1 MTKTPGLRT
10 AGLILL
16 QSETNSILKF
26 TGRPVSDV
34 PGFSFVTPMRTGF
47 VFFALFLL
55 ATISFAGTKEDIEQ
69 VNRNVLDLQRQFWD
83 LGKELQNTTT
93 AFNDT
98 VKKLQGSNE
107 EVRDN
112 QAALNA
118 KLESILNQLQAIN
131 EKLNETN
138 QRIKGLESS
147 GIPGSTA
154 MSTQGSSA
162 PPAEDNPGANLRS
175 PVPTEP
181 SRNQTTAGSPD
192 EQQLFRDATAQ
203 YSKGEFEQA
212 LRAFQDLLDQY
223 PNSRLA
229 DDAQYMIGESYYGM
243 KEYVDAV
250 TEYDQV
256 IKRYPDS
263 DRIAGARLKKAFS
276 LTALGK
282 KGQAVVEL
290 QQIVQRYPSSK
301 EAQIARQRLAEL
313 GLD

>member
-1 MTKTPGLRT
+1 MLLIWG
-10 AGLILL
+10 AGL
-16 QSETNSILKF
+16 SARPCPEADHAAGGYAHPTRF
-26 TGRPVSDV
+26 T
-34 PGFSFVTPMRTGF
+34 
-47 VFFALFLL
+47 ALGIAFLMSFLL
-55 ATISFAGTKEDIEQ
+55 ASFSFGGTKEDIEQ

-98 VKKLQGSNE
+98 VKKLQGSTE

-131 EKLNETN
+131 EKLDETN
-138 QRIKGLESS
+138 RRIKDLESPGVRGS
-147 GIPGSTA
+147 GMPNPGSE
-154 MSTQGSSA
+154 A
-162 PPAEDNPGANLRS
+162 PPEDQNPDSNPGLVEPS
-175 PVPTEP
+175 PP
-181 SRNQTTAGSPD
+181 SRNQTTGGSQE

-212 LRAFQDLLDQY
+212 LRGFQDLLDQY

-263 DRIAGARLKKAFS
+263 DRIPGARLKKAFS

>member
-1 MTKTPGLRT
+1 MLLIWGAGLRT
-10 AGLILL
+10 RRYPEVDHSAG
-16 QSETNSILKF
+16 
-26 TGRPVSDV
+26 RDA
-34 PGFSFVTPMRTGF
+34 RTAQITTSGIVVLAF
-47 VFFALFLL
+47 FLL
-55 ATISFAGTKEDIEQ
+55 ATFSFAGTKEDIEQ

-93 AFNDT
+93 AFNET

-138 QRIKGLESS
+138 RRMKELESS
-147 GIPGSTA
+147 GVR
-154 MSTQGSSA
+154 SSA
-162 PPAEDNPGANLRS
+162 LTTPPNPAPAGGQNPGLE
-175 PVPTEP
+175 PPEP
-181 SRNQTTAGSPD
+181 SRNQTIAGSPD

-212 LRAFQDLLDQY
+212 LRGFQDLLDQY
-223 PNSRLA
+223 SNSRLA

-263 DRIAGARLKKAFS
+263 DRIPGAHLKKAFS

-282 KGQAVVEL
+282 KRTGGCRVATNCPALSFQ
-290 QQIVQRYPSSK
+290 
-301 EAQIARQRLAEL
+301 
-313 GLD
+313 

>member
-1 MTKTPGLRT
+1 MLLIWGAGLRARRYREADHS
-10 AGLILL
+10 AG
-16 QSETNSILKF
+16 SDARPTRF
-26 TGRPVSDV
+26 TESGIV
-34 PGFSFVTPMRTGF
+34 FVAF
-47 VFFALFLL
+47 FLL
-55 ATISFAGTKEDIEQ
+55 ATLSFAGTKEDIDQ

-83 LGKELQNTTT
+83 LGKELQNTTA

-131 EKLNETN
+131 EKLSETN
-138 QRIKGLESS
+138 RRIKEMGSA
-147 GIPGSTA
+147 GVPGPAISTPGGA
-154 MSTQGSSA
+154 AVSQDSVSDPTPA
-162 PPAEDNPGANLRS
+162 PS
-175 PVPTEP
+175 QT
-181 SRNQTTAGSPD
+181 SRNQTIAGSPD
-192 EQQLFRDATAQ
+192 EQQLFREATAQ
-203 YSKGEFEQA
+203 YSRGEFEQA
-212 LRAFQDLLDQY
+212 LRGFQDLLDQY

-229 DDAQYMIGESYYGM
+229 GDAQYMIGESYYGM
-243 KEYVDAV
+243 KEYVDSV

-263 DRIAGARLKKAFS
+263 DRIPGARLKKAFS

>member
-1 MTKTPGLRT
+1 
-10 AGLILL
+10 
-16 QSETNSILKF
+16 
-26 TGRPVSDV
+26 
-34 PGFSFVTPMRTGF
+34 MRSGI
-47 VFFALFLL
+47 VFLVFFLL

-83 LGKELQNTTT
+83 LGKELQNTST
-93 AFNDT
+93 AVNDA

-131 EKLNETN
+131 ETLNETN
-138 QRIKGLESS
+138 RRIKELESS
-147 GIPGSTA
+147 GVRGPAMTNPGSTA
-154 MSTQGSSA
+154 PPEDENPSSNPRSM
-162 PPAEDNPGANLRS
+162 PPS
-175 PVPTEP
+175 EP
-181 SRNQTTAGSPD
+181 SRNQAIAGSPD

-212 LRAFQDLLDQY
+212 LRGFQDLLDQY

-263 DRIAGARLKKAFS
+263 DRIPGARLKKAFS

>member
-1 MTKTPGLRT
+1 MLLICGAGLRARPCLEADHSVCSNRPT
-10 AGLILL
+10 SFKASRIAIL
-16 QSETNSILKF
+16 
-26 TGRPVSDV
+26 
-34 PGFSFVTPMRTGF
+34 
-47 VFFALFLL
+47 VFFLL
-55 ATISFAGTKEDIEQ
+55 ATFSFGGTKEDIEQ

-83 LGKELQNTTT
+83 LGKELQNTTV
-93 AFNDT
+93 AVNET

-138 QRIKGLESS
+138 RRIKDLESS
-147 GIPGSTA
+147 GVRGSGMSNPGSA
-154 MSTQGSSA
+154 A
-162 PPAEDNPGANLRS
+162 PAADQNPDSNPGS
-175 PVPTEP
+175 VEPTLP
-181 SRNQTTAGSPD
+181 SRNETIAGSPD
-192 EQQLFRDATAQ
+192 EQQLFRGATAQ

-212 LRAFQDLLDQY
+212 LRGFQDLLDQY

-250 TEYDQV
+250 TEYDHV

-263 DRIAGARLKKAFS
+263 DRVPGARLKKAFS

>member
-1 MTKTPGLRT
+1 M
-10 AGLILL
+10 
-16 QSETNSILKF
+16 
-26 TGRPVSDV
+26 GRPVSGV
-34 PGFSFVTPMRTGF
+34 PLLSLVIPMRSGI
-47 VFFALFLL
+47 VFFAFFLL
-55 ATISFAGTKEDIEQ
+55 TTFSFAGTKEDIEQ

-93 AFNDT
+93 AFNET
-98 VKKLQGSNE
+98 AKKLQGSNE

-138 QRIKGLESS
+138 RRIKELESS
-147 GIPGSTA
+147 GV
-154 MSTQGSSA
+154 QGSAITNPASTDGA
-162 PPAEDNPGANLRS
+162 AEDNPGTNPRS
-175 PVPTEP
+175 VEP
-181 SRNQTTAGSPD
+181 SEPSKNQTIAGSPD

-212 LRAFQDLLDQY
+212 LRGFQDLLDQY

-229 DDAQYMIGESYYGM
+229 GDAQYMIGESYYGM

-263 DRIAGARLKKAFS
+263 DRIPGAHLKKAFS

>member
-1 MTKTPGLRT
+1 MKTG
-10 AGLILL
+10 I
-16 QSETNSILKF
+16 
-26 TGRPVSDV
+26 
-34 PGFSFVTPMRTGF
+34 
-47 VFFALFLL
+47 VFLTLFLL
-55 ATISFAGTKEDIEQ
+55 ATFSFAGTKEDIEQ

-118 KLESILNQLQAIN
+118 KLESILNQLQAMN

-138 QRIKGLESS
+138 QRIKEMESS
-147 GIPGSTA
+147 GIRDSVAPPSA
-154 MSTQGSSA
+154 GSST
-162 PPAEDNPGANLRS
+162 PPVDDNPGSNPRS
-175 PVPTEP
+175 LEPTET
-181 SRNQTTAGSPD
+181 SRNQTIAGSPD

-212 LRAFQDLLDQY
+212 LRGFQDLLDQY